1 METPK
6 HSFQSLGLARQIFPC
21 ATFRVGF
28 CAFTISWASGY
39 VIIFTPRNATR
50 EAGKPPKKN
59 MFKRQ
64 TSAAALFQESSAHF
78 PCFLHCAQRVVSK
91 KNHSKNPCQTWA
103 SIFASPR
110 HWLDSGS
117 VWKSSCS
124 HKPKAVHIQLMQLM
138 HQKHASQLR
147 TLGAIPNGGINTWFF
162 KAYQIS
168 TADELPKKSGDDPFR
183 LINFPGFCCTPVL
196 VSG

>member
-1 METPK
+1 
-6 HSFQSLGLARQIFPC
+6 
-21 ATFRVGF
+21 
-28 CAFTISWASGY
+28 
-39 VIIFTPRNATR
+39 
-50 EAGKPPKKN
+50 

-64 TSAAALFQESSAHF
+64 TSAAVLFQESSAHF
-78 PCFLHCAQRVVSK
+78 PCFLHESYNPPFNDSCAQRVVSK

-110 HWLDSGS
+110 GSRLDSGS

-138 HQKHASQLR
+138 RQKHASQLR

-183 LINFPGFCCTPVL
+183 PKNFPDVCCTPFL